1 MLSVQ
6 PEGHRAWTSQLESFW
21 GSSLGGDLLGR
32 AVLVGGGAAGAAPLC
47 AAQSHF
53 VGQAPPE
60 RPLRFTR
67 EALAAGCSRVEVHD
81 TATHCAS
88 ITLRFGPET
97 AGLTYQSLAAEGGLP
112 SPESLPCEAETAE
125 QEGWGPYAAGPIE
138 SRRISPVSPVKDDE
152 SSLWL
157 GWLRPK
163 VALGDD
169 PLLHNAAL
177 AFLSEYRSHWAVER
191 RLGAAF
197 QQTELTLLD
206 HSLWIHR
213 PLRWDDWWLVRTE
226 SEIAVGGRCLSRRTI
241 FTREGALV
249 ASAAWQHEAW
259 ARA

>member
-1 MLSVQ
+1 
-6 PEGHRAWTSQLESFW
+6 
-21 GSSLGGDLLGR
+21 
-32 AVLVGGGAAGAAPLC
+32 VLVGGSAGAAPLC

-67 EALAAGCSRVEVHD
+67 EALAASGSRVEVHD
-81 TATHCAS
+81 AATPCAS
-88 ITLRFGPET
+88 IMLRFGPET
-97 AGLTYQSLAAEGGLP
+97 AGLRYQSLAADGGLP
-112 SPESLPCEAETAE
+112 SPESLPSEAETAE
-125 QEGWGPYAAGPIE
+125 REGWGPYAAGPIE

-152 SSLWL
+152 PSVWL

-163 VALGDD
+163 LALGDD
-169 PLLHNAAL
+169 LLLHHAAL

-206 HSLWIHR
+206 HSLWVHR

-226 SEIAVGGRCLSRRTI
+226 SEIAVGGRCLSRRAI
-241 FTREGALV
+241 ATREGALV
-249 ASAAWQHEAW
+249 ASAAWQHEART
-259 ARA
+259 RA